1 MDGIEMIDIENPDHG
16 VGDGGDVQVGAQPD
30 RPQFWTWI
38 DRIERIL
45 IPSHD
50 FPNPD
55 GLVAAAEPEQCSRY
69 ACLCY
74 AVLVELVII
83 TIFFTLMLLSVQFH
97 PTTFAGRALHV
108 IGHVGGMIGLFVAMF
123 GFVLVCRFGTEA
135 LIGNPEGYRLIDLL
149 FM

>member
-16 VGDGGDVQVGAQPD
+16 VGDGGDVDVKAQPD
-30 RPQFWTWI
+30 RPQVWTWI
-38 DRIERIL
+38 QRIFV
-45 IPSHD
+45 PSHD

-55 GLVAAAEPEQCSRY
+55 GLAAAAEPEQCSRY

-83 TIFFTLMLLSVQFH
+83 TVFFTLMLLVVQFQ
-97 PTTFAGRALHV
+97 PTTFAGRALRV
-108 IGHVGGMIGLFVAMF
+108 MGHVVGMIGLLVAMS
-123 GFVLVCRFGTEA
+123 GFMLVCRFLTEA
-135 LIGNPEGYRLIDLL
+135 IIGNPEGYRLIDLL